1 MRPRI
6 GVLALQG
13 AFAAHARV
21 LTDLGADA
29 VEVRRP
35 DQLEGVDGLVMPGG
49 ESTTM
54 SMLLES
60 SGLFDPIA
68 KRLADGLPVLGTC
81 AGMILLAVE
90 VVDGR
95 PDQRS
100 FGAIDLTVR
109 RNAYGRQVDSFET
122 DLEVPELGSSPFH
135 AVFIRAPG
143 VDRAGPDVEVLASWQ
158 DRPVLARQGA
168 VTVAA
173 FHPELSGDPRIHSR
187 FLEEVGAPHR
197 KGTFRR
203 GPRNS
208 EERMSTMPLASSR
221 EEVV

>member
-13 AFAAHARV
+13 AFAAHARAF
-21 LTDLGADA
+21 TELGAEA

-68 KRLADGLPVLGTC
+68 KRLADRLPVLGTC
-81 AGMILLAVE
+81 AGMILLAAE

-122 DLEVPELGSSPFH
+122 DLDVPELGDRPFH

-143 VDRAGPDVEVLASWQ
+143 VDRAGPDVDVLASW
-158 DRPVLARQGA
+158 DGRPVLARQGA
-168 VTVAA
+168 VTVAS
-173 FHPELSGDPRIHSR
+173 FHPELSGDGRLHSR
-187 FLEEVGAPHR
+187 FLEVLQEV
-197 KGTFRR
+197 
-203 GPRNS
+203 
-208 EERMSTMPLASSR
+208 
-221 EEVV
+221 

>member
-1 MRPRI
+1 VRRRV

-13 AFAAHARV
+13 AFSAHARV
-21 LTDLGADA
+21 LADLGADP
-29 VEVRRP
+29 VEVRQP
-35 DQLEGVDGLVMPGG
+35 AHLTGLDGLVMPGG

-60 SGLFDPIA
+60 SGLFDVIA
-68 KRLADGLPVLGTC
+68 KALADGFPVLGTC
-81 AGMILLAVE
+81 AGMILLATD

-109 RNAYGRQVDSFET
+109 RNAYGRQIDSFET
-122 DLEVPELGSSPFH
+122 DLDIPELGPEPFH

-143 VDRAGPDVEVLASWQ
+143 VERVGPDVEVLAEHDAQ
-158 DRPVLARQGA
+158 VVLARQGK

-173 FHPELSGDPRIHSR
+173 FHPELSGDARIHAR
-187 FLEEVGAPHR
+187 FLQEV
-197 KGTFRR
+197 
-203 GPRNS
+203 S
-208 EERMSTMPLASSR
+208 
-221 EEVV
+221 

>member
-1 MRPRI
+1 
-6 GVLALQG
+6 
-13 AFAAHARV
+13 
-21 LTDLGADA
+21 
-29 VEVRRP
+29 
-35 DQLEGVDGLVMPGG
+35 
-49 ESTTM
+49 
-54 SMLLES
+54 
-60 SGLFDPIA
+60 
-68 KRLADGLPVLGTC
+68 
-81 AGMILLAVE
+81 MILLAAE

-122 DLEVPELGSSPFH
+122 DLDVPELGSAPFH

-143 VDRAGPDVEVLASWQ
+143 VERAGPDVDVLASWD

-173 FHPELSGDPRIHSR
+173 FHPELSRDPRIHSR
-187 FLEEVGAPHR
+187 FLEEVIAR
-197 KGTFRR
+197 RTSRR
-203 GPRNS
+203 GTRNS
-208 EERMSTMPLASSR
+208 EERLSAMPLASSR